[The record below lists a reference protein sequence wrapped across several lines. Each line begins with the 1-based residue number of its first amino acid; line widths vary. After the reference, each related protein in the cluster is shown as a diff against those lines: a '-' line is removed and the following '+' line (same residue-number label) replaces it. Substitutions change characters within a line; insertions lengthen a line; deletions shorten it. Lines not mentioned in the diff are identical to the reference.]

1 MSMADENPKEPTPAA
16 AADPGA
22 TPRGEGEPRPQPKQK
37 DKQKDK
43 PKEKQKGKKPAE
55 VQKGAPA
62 EPEGPPPEPAPPPRL
77 HEYYEQ
83 KVRAKLAQ
91 QFGLKNPHEVPK
103 LVKIVLNV
111 GMGDATK
118 NAKGLD
124 AAVAELAA
132 ITGQQPVVTRA
143 KKAIA
148 NFNLREGMAV
158 GCSVTLR
165 GARMYEFL
173 DRFISIAVP
182 RMRDFRGL
190 PDSFDGRGNYTVGIK
205 EQMIFPEIDYDKV
218 EKIHGMDIT
227 RVPTAGRDD
236 TAQALLRELG
246 MPFRGE
252 APVAVN

>member
-1 MSMADENPKEPTPAA
+1 MADTKETEPKPEGGAPN
-16 AADPGA
+16 PGA
-22 TPRGEGEPRPQPKQK
+22 TPRGN
-37 DKQKDK
+37 K
-43 PKEKQKGKKPAE
+43 PKPEGGAPNPGAAPRGKEKKGKKGTEP
-55 VQKGAPA
+55 QAPKP
-62 EPEGPPPEPAPPPRL
+62 EPQGPPPEPAPPPRL

-83 KVRAKLAQ
+83 KVRPKLAQ
-91 QFGLKNPHEVPK
+91 QFGLENRHQIPK

-111 GMGDATK
+111 GMGDAPK
-118 NAKGLD
+118 NPKGLE

-190 PDSFDGRGNYTVGIK
+190 PSDSFDGRGNYTVGIK

-227 RVPTAGRDD
+227 VVTTAGRDD
-236 TAQALLRELG
+236 TALALLRELG

-252 APVAVN
+252 APVAVA